1 VRLTEILYR
10 HIRSAK
16 RQRARHRV
24 GSYSGKSL
32 TRFAQDSTRE
42 SRSKHFH
49 YLDWSRAFL
58 SKSRYISG
66 LQCTKRLWQA
76 VYDPEPAEEP
86 LPGTAKGMGIEVG
99 IKARLLWPGGVLVDD
114 PGHRRY
120 DAAVRR
126 TKTLIADST
135 VPAILEAT
143 FVYDGVLVRVDALE
157 RLPDGRWRVNE
168 VKSSTR
174 IKDEYLEDLA
184 LQVYVIA
191 GNGLELA
198 DAYLIFTNDKYER
211 GDEVDWNALFQ
222 RQDVTEDVISLLPRM
237 PERIAEMH
245 RVLCSTEAPEIRPS
259 RHCFQPYECEFWAA

>member
-1 VRLTEILYR
+1 MNGTQVNRWSEISNRKKRVRLSEILYR
-10 HIRSAK
+10 YNQPSEANPDR
-16 RQRARHRV
+16 RQI
-24 GSYSGKSL
+24 GLDLGKNL
-32 TRFAQDSTRE
+32 TQLVLDSTKEGRLKH
-42 SRSKHFH
+42 SR

-58 SKSRYISG
+58 SKSRYMCG
-66 LQCTKRLWQA
+66 LQCSKKLWQA

-114 PGHRRY
+114 PGHHRY
-120 DAAVRR
+120 DDAVRC

-143 FVYDGVLVRVDALE
+143 LVYDGVLVRVDALE

-174 IKDEYLEDLA
+174 IKDEHLEDLA
-184 LQVYVIA
+184 LQVYVLA

-198 DAYLIFTNDKYER
+198 DA
-211 GDEVDWNALFQ
+211 
-222 RQDVTEDVISLLPRM
+222 
-237 PERIAEMH
+237 
-245 RVLCSTEAPEIRPS
+245 
-259 RHCFQPYECEFWAA
+259 